1 MKRLKYIKLFDSYS
15 INESSSG
22 FLNYASQKSSS
33 PNIYPS
39 YSNIEDPSLNKFSC
53 QVGNLIISYDDT
65 TKREYENK
73 QVPTTTIKVWM
84 GESLTKEQVMNPENS
99 GVEPDDIFE
108 KMPGYIQ
115 TAENK
120 KRDAAA
126 KEIAQSKAKMEIDAA
141 GGYEEPGVTKTMY
154 QFYTPQGNLND
165 YRWVKISQT
174 GDLIDCYK
182 DNSNISDLIF
192 KIKKELKSKIV

>member
-1 MKRLKYIKLFDSYS
+1 
-15 INESSSG
+15 
-22 FLNYASQKSSS
+22 
-33 PNIYPS
+33 
-39 YSNIEDPSLNKFSC
+39 
-53 QVGNLIISYDDT
+53 
-65 TKREYENK
+65 
-73 QVPTTTIKVWM
+73 M
-84 GESLTKEQVMNPENS
+84 GESLTKEQVMDPENS

>member
-84 GESLTKEQVMNPENS
+84 GESLTKEQVMDPENS

-108 KMPGYIQ
+108 KMPGYNDDAF
-115 TAENK
+115 TVLPLRRNFKAEVSTYGS
-120 KRDAAA
+120 
-126 KEIAQSKAKMEIDAA
+126 SKSTS
-141 GGYEEPGVTKTMY
+141 PL
-154 QFYTPQGNLND
+154 FSL
-165 YRWVKISQT
+165 R
-174 GDLIDCYK
+174 
-182 DNSNISDLIF
+182 
-192 KIKKELKSKIV
+192 